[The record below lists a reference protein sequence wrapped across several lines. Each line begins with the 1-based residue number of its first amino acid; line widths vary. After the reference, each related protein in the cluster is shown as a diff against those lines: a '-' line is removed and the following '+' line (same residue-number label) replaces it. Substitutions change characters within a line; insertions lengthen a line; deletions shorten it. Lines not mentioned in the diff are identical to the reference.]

1 MAARRTNSRPRPQA
15 RLRVAEHVLTR
26 EIDGELVLL
35 NLKTEGY
42 FGLDEIGTRIWAAL
56 TEHATVDKACDA
68 LLREYA
74 VERPALERDIERLLG
89 EMQAKGLVLR
99 KHA

>member
-1 MAARRTNSRPRPQA
+1 MAARRTKSRPRPQA
-15 RLRVAEHVLTR
+15 RLRFAEHVLTR
-26 EIDGELVLL
+26 EIDGELVLR

-56 TEHATVDKACDA
+56 TEQATVDKTCDA
-68 LLREYA
+68 LLWEYA

-89 EMQAKGLVLR
+89 EMQAKGLVSR